1 MAAHAGRRS
10 ATLLA
15 VAALLA
21 GCGDLVPKLRS
32 QPIQGEV
39 RIIRGDAD
47 GSAVLAAD
55 QGWLCV
61 TGSANLINLPDLSR
75 VDAEIERRALAGG
88 WVNQGGVR
96 LFAGPARDAAVAM
109 GATVLAV
116 GGRDD
121 AWVLVSQIGWE
132 LRPIVTPMGRQLLT
146 AGNSIRP
153 CGAAAAR

>member
-10 ATLLA
+10 AILLA

-21 GCGDLVPKLRS
+21 GCGDIIPNLRS
-32 QPIQGEV
+32 QPIQAEV
-39 RIIRGDAD
+39 RIIRGDAE

-61 TGSANLINLPDLSR
+61 TGSASLINLPDMSK
-75 VDAEIERRALAGG
+75 VDAEIERRELAGG

-96 LFAGPARDAAVAM
+96 MFAGPARDAAVAM

-116 GGRDD
+116 GGRED

-153 CGAAAAR
+153 CGAGVGG